1 MFESTVIRFDGNAC
15 IIIIVIFVVVVIILY
30 FKDHA
35 SKIREG

>member
-15 IIIIVIFVVVVIILY
+15 IIILVVVVVVILY

>member
-15 IIIIVIFVVVVIILY
+15 IIIILVVVVVILY

>member
-15 IIIIVIFVVVVIILY
+15 IIIILVVVVVVVILY